1 MAVRIRKCGN
11 PKCAD
16 IIGISE
22 RPNKKFCNVNC
33 KTQAHNSEFKKGVV
47 TWDKILDKYN
57 DLPSEP
63 FVPFPRWLKE
73 NYYPPRIIKQK
84 KI

>member
-1 MAVRIRKCGN
+1 MPIRIRKCAN

-22 RPNKKFCNVNC
+22 RPNKKFCSVEC
-33 KTQAHNSEFKKGVV
+33 KTKAYNETQKKGEV
-47 TWDKILDKYN
+47 TWDKILEKYN
-57 DLPSEP
+57 ELPSEL
-63 FVPFPRWLKE
+63 FIPFPKWLKE

-84 KI
+84 K

>member
-1 MAVRIRKCGN
+1 MEIRIRKCAY

-22 RPNKKFCNVNC
+22 RRDKKFCSKEC
-33 KTQAHNSEFKKGVV
+33 KTRAHNDSLKKGKM
-47 TWDKILDKYN
+47 TWQTVLDAYD

-63 FVPFPRWLKE
+63 FIAFPKWLNE

-84 KI
+84 K